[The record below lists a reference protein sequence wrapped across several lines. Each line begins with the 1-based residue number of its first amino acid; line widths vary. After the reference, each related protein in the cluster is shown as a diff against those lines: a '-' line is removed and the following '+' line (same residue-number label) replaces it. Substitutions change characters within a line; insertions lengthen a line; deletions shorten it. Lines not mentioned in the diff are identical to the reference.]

1 MSDMSD
7 NTAVLGILKKNEY
20 TGFNIQP
27 YLFEPVESHYIT
39 PLERITTL
47 NLTSFE
53 TLPEGALDLFNL
65 SELLD
70 PKTIIKRFS
79 KKKVAAKEFFEQN
92 HNLIEEVI
100 RPYLDKKFD
109 EIINILSDFKI
120 PLYVAESLP
129 HLYESDRIQ
138 IENLKARTVLKFDRN
153 SEGTTYTLEA
163 FYEKR
168 KINLQDQNN
177 LLLTF
182 EPCYLMS
189 NKRIIGFDKTVN
201 GKLLTPFFTKEHIQI
216 PKRLENNYFSTF
228 IRKIVNTSEI
238 ASSGFDVQDIVL
250 KPTAHI
256 SLELD
261 WQSNYCLVLS
271 FKYGEKRILL
281 SDPVRNFT
289 DLTSSDQGFIFYK
302 AKRNNSFEEKKK
314 NLLLSFGLK
323 QFDNYFRLNNGNRED
338 KPFYLIEWLINNKE
352 ELLINGFVISQNTT
366 KQYFTDK
373 FSIEQKVDT
382 ANDWF
387 DLHINISIGSFIIPF
402 SLFKDHI
409 LKSNREYVL
418 PDGNIF
424 ILPEEWFDQYRELFI
439 HSVPTGQYLK
449 LNKHHF
455 SLLKPFGFKEIEKF
469 DHIFDTDDQALPSLT
484 NVTLRSYQITG
495 YRWMLNLS
503 NLGFGGILADDM
515 GLGKTL
521 QTIAVLANYYKESNY
536 QEVTLSQKENIN
548 VIALKSTKENTIPL
562 NNQLDLFSSPQPLQE
577 NKPVKQHKEFK
588 EPLPSSL
595 LVMPS
600 SLIHNWVNELNRFA
614 PFLKVFVY
622 TGSGRKQSK
631 SLLRKYNLI
640 LTTYGTLR
648 NDIDFLSEYA
658 FSFIVLDE
666 SQQIKNPE
674 SKTARAAFNL
684 QGNYRFALS
693 GTPVEN
699 NLTDLWSQ
707 MNFVNPGLLGDI
719 PIFNSCYSQPI
730 SKDPEGQEA
739 TRLSAM
745 IMPFILRRTKESVAP
760 ELPDLSETIS
770 YCTMSEGQKSL
781 YESEKSKVRN
791 LVFELME
798 KENGS
803 SISSMVLKALMQLRQ
818 IANHPKMI
826 DVESI
831 IESGKFDEVTDKLQT
846 IIAEDHRV
854 LIFSSFVKHLH
865 IIEDYCKANGFDY
878 SILTGSSINR
888 GKIISEFKT
897 NQSTHIFLISL
908 KAGGVGLNLTEADYV
923 FILDPW
929 WNPAA
934 EMQAINRA
942 HRIGQFKNVFV
953 YRFITKDTIEEKILI
968 LQQKKKV
975 LADTFIKPQNAIL
988 SMSKEEIMQLFE

>member
-1 MSDMSD
+1 MSDT
-7 NTAVLGILKKNEY
+7 TAVLGILKKNEY

-27 YLFEPVESHYIT
+27 YLYKPTDSHYIT
-39 PLERITTL
+39 PLERVTTL
-47 NLTSFE
+47 NLASFE
-53 TLPEGALDLFNL
+53 TLPDGALDLFNL
-65 SELLD
+65 SEQLD
-70 PKTIIKRFS
+70 QKTVIKRFS
-79 KKKVAAKEFFEQN
+79 KKKFVAKEFFEQN
-92 HNLIEEVI
+92 HSLFEDVI
-100 RPYLDKKFD
+100 RPYLDNKFN
-109 EIINILSDFKI
+109 EIMDILTNYKI
-120 PLYVAESLP
+120 PLYLAESLP
-129 HLYESDRIQ
+129 HLYESDQIKIQ
-138 IENLKARTVLKFDRN
+138 NLKARTVLKFDRN
-153 SEGTTYTLEA
+153 SEGTIYTLEA
-163 FYEKR
+163 FYEKH
-168 KINLQDQNN
+168 KINLQDPNN

-182 EPCYLMS
+182 EPCFLIS
-189 NKRIIGFDKTVN
+189 NKRLIGFDKTVN
-201 GKLLTPFFTKEHIQI
+201 GKLLTPFFSKENIQI

-238 ASSGFDVQDIVL
+238 TSSGFDVQDIIL
-250 KPTAHI
+250 KPTAHL
-256 SLELD
+256 SLELN
-261 WQSNYCLVLS
+261 WQNNYCLVLS
-271 FKYGEKRILL
+271 FKYGEKRILP
-281 SDPVRNFT
+281 SDPVKNFT

-314 NLLLSFGLK
+314 TLLISLGLK
-323 QFDNYFRLNNGNRED
+323 QFDNCFRINNGNEED
-338 KPFYLIEWLINNKE
+338 KPFYLIEWLINNTE
-352 ELLINGFVISQNTT
+352 ELLINGFVISQNTA

-373 FSIEQKVDT
+373 YTVENKVET
-382 ANDWF
+382 ENDWF
-387 DLHINISIGSFIIPF
+387 DLHINISIGSFNIPF
-402 SLFKDHI
+402 LLFKDHI
-409 LKSNREYVL
+409 LKSRREYTL
-418 PDGNIF
+418 PDGKIF

-439 HSVPTGQYLK
+439 HSVPSGQYLK

-469 DHIFDTDDQALPSLT
+469 DHLFDTDDQALPPLT
-484 NVTLRSYQITG
+484 NVTLRSYQIAG
-495 YRWMLNLS
+495 YKWMLNLS

-515 GLGKTL
+515 GLGKTI
-521 QTIAVLANYYKESNY
+521 QTISVLANYYKESNSP
-536 QEVTLSQKENIN
+536 EVTFSLKENIN
-548 VIALKSTKENTIPL
+548 STDLRPTKENAISL

-577 NKPVKQHKEFK
+577 KKPISQHKEFK
-588 EPLPSSL
+588 EPLPGSL

-600 SLIHNWVNELNRFA
+600 SLIHNWENELNRFA

-622 TGSGRKQSK
+622 TGSGRKQSRNILK
-631 SLLRKYNLI
+631 KYNLI

-648 NDIDFLSEYA
+648 NDIGFLSEHV
-658 FSFIVLDE
+658 FSFIILDE

-674 SKTARAAFNL
+674 SKTAKAAFNL
-684 QGNYRFALS
+684 KSNYRFALS

-707 MNFVNPGLLGDI
+707 MNFVNQGLLGDI
-719 PIFNSCYSQPI
+719 PVFNSCYAQPI
-730 SKDPEGQEA
+730 SKDPESQEA
-739 TRLSAM
+739 IKLSAM
-745 IMPFILRRTKESVAP
+745 IAPFILRRTKESVAP

-791 LVFELME
+791 LVFETME
-798 KENGS
+798 KENGNQ
-803 SISSMVLKALMQLRQ
+803 ISSMVLKALMQLRQ

-897 NQSTHIFLISL
+897 NQSAHIFLISL

-968 LQQKKKV
+968 LQQKKKA